1 MVLLVI
7 VAAIAFAV
15 FSGRDSGAE
24 PDRPTGGKPQS
35 NLNLPSSA
43 AGSGVEQYELE
54 VLAGLMKELPVYS
67 VSRSD
72 KRIALTID
80 AAWEDDKTDLLLYT
94 TYEVTNDYTNDY
106 FLRSFVRSVRYVTE
120 PNGTYVTLPV
130 RTGTYR
136 TVPVRN
142 RNEPVLTY
150 PTLPYPPVTTVLRN
164 NVTVT

>member
-1 MVLLVI
+1 MKIMVISKKTLIWAATVLLVI

-35 NLNLPSSA
+35 NLNLPGSA

-72 KRIALTID
+72 QAHRAYQSTLHGRMTKRTL
-80 AAWEDDKTDLLLYT
+80 
-94 TYEVTNDYTNDY
+94 
-106 FLRSFVRSVRYVTE
+106 FLI
-120 PNGTYVTLPV
+120 P
-130 RTGTYR
+130 
-136 TVPVRN
+136 
-142 RNEPVLTY
+142 
-150 PTLPYPPVTTVLRN
+150 
-164 NVTVT
+164 

>member
-1 MVLLVI
+1 MKIMVISKKTLIWAATVLLVI

-35 NLNLPSSA
+35 NLNLPGSA

-80 AAWEDDKTDLLLYT
+80 AAWEDDKTDFILDTPEGIRHQGNFFPLR
-94 TYEVTNDYTNDY
+94 
-106 FLRSFVRSVRYVTE
+106 FLGERLPRQGEGNFRCRS
-120 PNGTYVTLPV
+120 
-130 RTGTYR
+130 
-136 TVPVRN
+136 RN
-142 RNEPVLTY
+142 RQSLPHPSAHEQTFARANEK
-150 PTLPYPPVTTVLRN
+150 
-164 NVTVT
+164 

>member
-1 MVLLVI
+1 MKIMVISKKTLIWAATVLLVI

-35 NLNLPSSA
+35 NLNLPGSA
-43 AGSGVEQYELE
+43 AGGGVEQYELE

-80 AAWEDDKTDLLLYT
+80 AAWEDDKTDFPLRLLGERLPRQG
-94 TYEVTNDYTNDY
+94 EGN
-106 FLRSFVRSVRYVTE
+106 FRCRS
-120 PNGTYVTLPV
+120 
-130 RTGTYR
+130 
-136 TVPVRN
+136 RN
-142 RNEPVLTY
+142 RQSLPHPSAHEQTFARANEK
-150 PTLPYPPVTTVLRN
+150 
-164 NVTVT
+164 

>member
-1 MVLLVI
+1 MKIMVISKKTLIWAATVLLVI

-35 NLNLPSSA
+35 NLNLPGSA

-80 AAWEDDKTDLLLYT
+80 AAWEDDKTDFILDTLKEYDIKATFFLCGFWVCQGIKNQKT
-94 TYEVTNDYTNDY
+94 RY
-106 FLRSFVRSVRYVTE
+106 FHCV
-120 PNGTYVTLPV
+120 NGM
-130 RTGTYR
+130 
-136 TVPVRN
+136 N
-142 RNEPVLTY
+142 C
-150 PTLPYPPVTTVLRN
+150 
-164 NVTVT
+164 